1 MQAEPAPTWLFRIY
15 QLLFLFLPWSV
26 EADFGAWKLTVP
38 AEPLIA
44 LAGIGLAV
52 AVVRHRNLPTPG
64 TLVWLAGSWVGWQV
78 FVALFSSMPL
88 VSWKY
93 VVVEA
98 GQWWVFFAGIFCFPT
113 MWPRLLRVLSWSML
127 GVVAYTVGHHALHHF
142 RADQAL
148 LAPMPFFSD
157 HTLYSAILVLVLFS
171 AGFCPS
177 QKSPFYSARALL
189 LLPAGVFLIALLL
202 AGSRAAWLSL
212 LLAGLFGLVL
222 YFRRYWRWWLLAGGM
237 ALCAGLFFQKKIQS
251 GWTPDVSTQERL
263 NRYACALRM
272 AADRPWTGYGPGTFQ
287 FQYLPYQQPEEMTRI
302 SLQAPVEKRGP
313 DNYGRGGGAHSE
325 YLQALAET
333 GWPGLALWLALV
345 ILSLWRGIRRFL
357 QTGQT
362 TWLLVTL
369 ALFSFFLHGLVN
381 NFLHDA
387 RVAALVW
394 GGIAGLN
401 VKVKM

>member
-1 MQAEPAPTWLFRIY
+1 MQDVPAPTWLFRLY
-15 QLLFLFLPWSV
+15 QLLFLLLPWSV
-26 EADFGAWKLTVP
+26 EADFGAWKLTLP
-38 AEPLIA
+38 AEPMIA
-44 LAGIGLAV
+44 MAGIGLAV
-52 AVVRHRNLPTPG
+52 AFVRHGNLPTPG

-78 FVALFSSMPL
+78 FAALFSSMPL

-93 VVVEA
+93 VLVDA
-98 GQWWVFFAGIFCFPT
+98 GQWWVFFAGLVCFPA
-113 MWPRLLRVLSWSML
+113 MWPRLLWVFSWSMV
-127 GVVAYTVGHHALHHF
+127 GVVAYTIGHHALYHF

-157 HTLYSAILVLVLFS
+157 HTLYSAVLVLMIFCLGLQPS
-171 AGFCPS
+171 KNPKIYRAGM
-177 QKSPFYSARALL
+177 LL
-189 LLPAGVFLIALLL
+189 LLQAGVFLIALIL
-202 AGSRAAWLSL
+202 AASRAAWLSL
-212 LLAGLFGLVL
+212 ILAGFFGLGL
-222 YFRRYWRWWLLAGGM
+222 YFRRYWRWWVLAGGM
-237 ALCAGLFFQKKIQS
+237 ALFAGLFFHKKIQS

-272 AADRPWTGYGPGTFQ
+272 AADRPVTGFGPGTFQ
-287 FQYLPYQQPEEMTRI
+287 FQYLPYQRPEEMTRI

-333 GWPGLALWLALV
+333 GWPGAVLWLALV
-345 ILSLWRGIRRFL
+345 LLSLWRGIRLYLR
-357 QTGQT
+357 TDEIG
-362 TWLLVTL
+362 WLLVSL

>member
-1 MQAEPAPTWLFRIY
+1 MQADSVPTWLFRLY
-15 QLLFLFLPWSV
+15 QLLFLLLPWSV

-52 AVVRHRNLPTPG
+52 ALVRRGKLPKPNA
-64 TLVWLAGSWVGWQV
+64 LVWLAGSWLGWQLIA
-78 FVALFSSMPL
+78 ALFSSMPV

-93 VVVEA
+93 VLVEA
-98 GQWWVFFAGIFCFPT
+98 GQWWVFFAGLLCFPV
-113 MWPRLLRVLSWSML
+113 MWPRLLRLFGWSML
-127 GVVAYTVGHHALHHF
+127 GVVVYTIGHHALYHF

-148 LAPMPFFSD
+148 LAPMPFFPD
-157 HTLYSAILVLVLFS
+157 HTLYSAVLVLLIFNP
-171 AGFCPS
+171 GTGY
-177 QKSPFYSARALL
+177 QKFFNAEKFFPMRPWAY
-189 LLPAGVFLIALLL
+189 LIALIL
-202 AGSRAAWLSL
+202 AASRAAWLSL
-212 LLAGLFGLVL
+212 ILAGLFGLML
-222 YFRRYWRWWLLAGGM
+222 YFRKYWRLGVLAGVV
-237 ALCAGLFFQKKIQS
+237 ALCAGLFFQKKIQP

-272 AADRPWTGYGPGTFQ
+272 AADRPVTGFGPGTFQ
-287 FQYLPYQQPEEMTRI
+287 FQYLPYQHPEEMTRI

-333 GWPGLALWLALV
+333 GWPGLVLWLLLV
-345 ILSLWRGIRRFL
+345 CFSLWRGVRLYLRTDEI
-357 QTGQT
+357 G
-362 TWLLVTL
+362 WLLLSL
-369 ALFSFFLHGLVN
+369 ALLSFFLHGLVN

-401 VKVKM
+401 VKVKS